1 MVHRAAGRREHME
14 VMRMNGIELGM
25 RQQLAI
31 TPQLQQALRLLQLSA
46 FELDEELERVL
57 ATNPLLEEDPDAV
70 SRLAGE
76 RQQEAVETS
85 IPDDAD
91 DRDRSVDSFTRVS
104 GPHDEDTDWS
114 EWTEAETSLR
124 DHLRGQLLLSQMPD
138 RERALALLL
147 IDTLDDD
154 GYLRID
160 LAELLALVPDAHEV
174 TVDEL
179 GAILRLVQTLE
190 PAGIAARSLDECLQ
204 LQLAGLPD
212 ETPGLPAARAI
223 VRQFLP
229 QLARCEF
236 AKLQQAIGCSEA
248 EVSAALKL
256 IRSLEPR
263 PGDRYGADKTRYVV
277 PDVIVGKAGGHWSV
291 TLNPSALPRI
301 RVNHAYAA
309 VISSRSYAGTQ
320 LSQQL
325 QEARWLMRSL
335 GQRSATIQRVAE
347 AIVTRQKRFLEYGDV
362 AMRPLTM
369 KQIAAELALHEST
382 VCRTVSGKYMATPS
396 GVFEFR
402 RFFSQELVTSGG
414 SSYSATA
421 VRAVLKELIAH
432 EDPHQP
438 LSDARLADLLGE
450 QGLQVARRTVS
461 KYRNLMRL
469 PTVER
474 RLARVPPGSLS
485 TSAADL
491 V

>member
-1 MVHRAAGRREHME
+1 ME
-14 VMRMNGIELGM
+14 VMRMVNGIELGL

-46 FELDEELERVL
+46 FELEEELERTL
-57 ATNPLLEEDPDAV
+57 ANNPLLEEDPD
-70 SRLAGE
+70 SGGRLPGE
-76 RQQEAVETS
+76 RQEEVAEAS
-85 IPDDAD
+85 GAGDAD
-91 DRDRSVDSFTRVS
+91 ELDRSADSFTRVS
-104 GPHDEDTDWS
+104 GSHDEDTDWT

-124 DHLRGQLLLSQMPD
+124 DHLRGQLLLSPMPD
-138 RERALALLL
+138 RERALALLI

-160 LAELLALVPDAHEV
+160 LAELAALVPDEHEV
-174 TVDEL
+174 DVDEL
-179 GAILRLVQTLE
+179 GAVLHLVQRLE
-190 PAGIAARSLDECLQ
+190 PAGIAARSLEECLQ

-212 ETPGLPAARAI
+212 ETPGLAVARAI
-223 VRQFLP
+223 VRHFLP

-236 AKLQQAIGCSEA
+236 ARLQQALACSEA
-248 EVSAALKL
+248 EVAAACHL

-263 PGDRYGADKTRYVV
+263 PGHRYGADTTRYVV
-277 PDVIVGKAGGHWSV
+277 PDVIVSKLGGQWTV
-291 TLNPSALPRI
+291 TLNQAALPRI

-309 VISSRSYAGTQ
+309 VISNRCYAGTQ

-347 AIVTRQKRFLEYGDV
+347 AIVSRQKRFLEYGDV

-369 KQIAAELALHEST
+369 KQIAVELTLHEST
-382 VCRTVSGKYMATPS
+382 VCRTVSGKYMSTPS

-402 RFFSQELVTSGG
+402 RFFSQQLATSSGG
-414 SSYSATA
+414 SYSATA

-432 EDPHQP
+432 EDPRQP

-450 QGLQVARRTVS
+450 QGLKVARRTVS

-474 RLARVPPGSLS
+474 RLAHMSCR
-485 TSAADL
+485 
-491 V
+491 